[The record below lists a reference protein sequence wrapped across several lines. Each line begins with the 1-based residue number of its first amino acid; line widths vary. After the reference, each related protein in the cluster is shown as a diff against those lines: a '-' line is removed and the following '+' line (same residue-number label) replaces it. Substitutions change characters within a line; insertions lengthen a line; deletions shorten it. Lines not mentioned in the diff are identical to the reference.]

1 MLIGLALK
9 TTIANAFGGSDDG
22 SQTETEFSQLQKDN
36 KPKEEP
42 KKPKEEP
49 KPEEKIE
56 QVKVK
61 NSIAFTVPKIVDD
74 DKIDHTKELKTQET
88 LTKSQFAVSSQD
100 FSQGSSSGIN
110 IDDIKTNQTASN
122 QNVPAQ
128 HQEEEVK
135 DNAEVQQPA
144 SFPGGDAA
152 LQSYISKNLKY
163 PDVALEQELQGVVK
177 VRFKINKDGSV
188 GEVQVIKS
196 LSRECDA
203 AAVAAV
209 KKLPRF
215 IPAKSQGHPIPVWFK
230 WPIRF
235 QLQ

>member
-1 MLIGLALK
+1 MLFRSG
-9 TTIANAFGGSDDG
+9 NDDG

-36 KPKEEP
+36 KPKDEP

-61 NSIAFTVPKIVDD
+61 NSISFTVPKIVDD

-88 LTKSQFAVSSQD
+88 LTKSNFAVSSQD

-122 QNVPAQ
+122 QNVPAA

-152 LQSYISKNLKY
+152 LQNYISKNLKY
-163 PDVALEQELQGVVK
+163 PDIALEQELQGEIG
-177 VRFKINKDGSV
+177 RASC
-188 GEVQVIKS
+188 
-196 LSRECDA
+196 RER
-203 AAVAAV
+203 VLRLV
-209 KKLPRF
+209 
-215 IPAKSQGHPIPVWFK
+215 
-230 WPIRF
+230 
-235 QLQ
+235 

>member
-1 MLIGLALK
+1 M
-9 TTIANAFGGSDDG
+9 
-22 SQTETEFSQLQKDN
+22 
-36 KPKEEP
+36 
-42 KKPKEEP
+42 
-49 KPEEKIE
+49 
-56 QVKVK
+56 
-61 NSIAFTVPKIVDD
+61 PKIVDD

-196 LSRECDA
+196 LSRACDA